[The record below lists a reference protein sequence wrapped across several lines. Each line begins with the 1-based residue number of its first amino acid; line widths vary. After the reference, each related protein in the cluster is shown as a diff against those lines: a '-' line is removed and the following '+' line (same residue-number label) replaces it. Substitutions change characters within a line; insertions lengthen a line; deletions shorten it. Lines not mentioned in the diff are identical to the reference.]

1 MRRLVLIVALALV
14 SSSACVTLAAG
25 PEFEVRLVR
34 VFDNPE
40 GKTEYVLVVGDV
52 GFRSVKAFKGFVAR
66 LEPGTVLRWAPGCER
81 FGDEPLLSQPRQ
93 LEAFQR
99 FAAHHGVKFMLIPA
113 G

>member
-1 MRRLVLIVALALV
+1 MRRLVLMVALALV
-14 SSSACVTLAAG
+14 SSSACVAFAG
-25 PEFEVRLVR
+25 GSDFELHLVR
-34 VFDNPE
+34 VFDNPK

-52 GFRSVKAFKGFVAR
+52 GFHSVKAFKGFAAR

-81 FGDEPLLSQPRQ
+81 FGDEPLLSHPKQ

-99 FAAHHGVKFMLIPA
+99 FAAHHGVKFMLTPA